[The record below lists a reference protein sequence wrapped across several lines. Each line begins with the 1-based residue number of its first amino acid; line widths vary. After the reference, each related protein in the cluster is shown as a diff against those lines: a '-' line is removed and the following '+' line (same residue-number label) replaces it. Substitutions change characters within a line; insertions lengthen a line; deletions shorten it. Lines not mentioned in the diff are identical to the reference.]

1 LGWILQGIECAILQI
16 FPEDS
21 INALALE
28 ILVAFFGMTD
38 YNVNLHAGGRKIK
51 WENLNT
57 PRGGA

>member
-1 LGWILQGIECAILQI
+1 LGWVGIECAILQI

-38 YNVNLHAGGRKIK
+38 YNIILHAGGRKIK
-51 WENLNT
+51 WEN
-57 PRGGA
+57 